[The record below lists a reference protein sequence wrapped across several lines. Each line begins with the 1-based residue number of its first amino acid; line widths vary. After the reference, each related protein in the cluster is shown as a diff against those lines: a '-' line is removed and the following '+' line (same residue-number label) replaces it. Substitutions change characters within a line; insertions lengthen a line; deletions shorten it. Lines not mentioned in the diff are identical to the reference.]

1 MRVIGTAG
9 HVDHGKSTLI
19 EALTGTHPDRLKE
32 ERERE
37 MTIDLGFAWMTLP
50 GGDEI
55 GIVDVPGHRD
65 FIENMLAG
73 VGGIDAALFVIAAD
87 EGVMPQTREH
97 LAILDILQIQGGVIV
112 LTKIDLVGGDE
123 QSRSEWLDLV
133 EDDVRSVMIGTIFED
148 APIVRVSAR
157 TGEGLD
163 ELILSL
169 QSCLSNRPPRPDT
182 GKPRLPVDRVFTI
195 AGFGTVVTGTLTDG
209 RLKAGEE
216 LEILPEKLRGRIR
229 GLQTHK
235 RKEDTAVPGS
245 RTAVN
250 ISGINVDQIKRGDV
264 VTHPG
269 SYGASKR
276 IDVRF
281 RLLPDAS
288 LPLEHNTELK
298 LYIGAAEVLARLR
311 LLGTEVLNPGDNGW
325 LQLELSEPVV
335 AVRGDRYILRRPSP
349 AETLGGGTVVD
360 TQPKKRHKRF
370 DQEVISR
377 LESLEKGTPADIL
390 LQAFQ
395 TLGITPLQNVITRSS
410 LGEGQAK
417 DALDELLISGDI
429 FYLEGTPDERK
440 RDSLF
445 ASRGYWNQ
453 VSSKAATEVE
463 NYHSNYPLR
472 KGMPREELKSRLKTL
487 LHNETSQR
495 IFLAV
500 VRRLVQEGE
509 LEEIGPLVRR
519 PGHEIRFK
527 PVQQRQVDELLA
539 RFAASPNTPP
549 TLKDAQT
556 EAGED
561 VVAALIDL
569 GELIQ
574 LPPDVLFRR
583 EDYNRMVSEI
593 RNMIATQGPVSAAQV
608 RDKFNTSRRYVL
620 ALLEHLDSLGVT
632 VREGD
637 VRRLK

>member
-97 LAILDILQIQGGVIV
+97 LAILDILQIQGGVIA
-112 LTKIDLVGGDE
+112 LTKIDLVGSDE
-123 QSRSEWLDLV
+123 QSRTEWLDLV
-133 EDDVRSVMIGTIFED
+133 EEDVRSVMVGTIFED
-148 APIVRVSAR
+148 APVVRVSAR
-157 TGEGLD
+157 TREGLD
-163 ELILSL
+163 DLIQAL
-169 QSCLSNRPPRPDT
+169 QSCLSDRPPRSDT

-209 RLKAGEE
+209 KLKAGDE
-216 LEILPEKLRGRIR
+216 LEILPAKLRGRVR

-264 VTHPG
+264 VTHPS
-269 SYGASKR
+269 SYNASKR

-281 RLLPDAS
+281 RLHPDAS

-298 LYIGAAEVLARLR
+298 LYIGAAEVVSRVR
-311 LLGTEVLNPGDNGW
+311 LLGAEVLNPGDNGW

-349 AETLGGGTVVD
+349 GETLGGGTIVD
-360 TQPKKRHKRF
+360 MQPKKRHKRF
-370 DQEVISR
+370 DLEVISR
-377 LESLEKGTPADIL
+377 LESLEKGTPADVL

-395 TLGITPLQNVITRSS
+395 SLGITPLQNVIARSS
-410 LGEGQAK
+410 LGEEQAK

-429 FYLEGTPDERK
+429 FSLEGNPDERK

-453 VSSKAATEVE
+453 ISSKASAEVE
-463 NYHSNYPLR
+463 TYHSNYPLR
-472 KGMPREELKSRLKTL
+472 KGMPREELKSRMKTL

-500 VRRLVQEGE
+500 IRRLVQEGE
-509 LEEIGPLVRR
+509 LEEIGPLVCR

-539 RFAASPNTPP
+539 RFAASPNSPP
-549 TLKDAQT
+549 TLKDAQA

-569 GELIQ
+569 GELVQ

-583 EDYNRMVSEI
+583 DDYNRMVSDI
-593 RNMIATQGPVSAAQV
+593 RTMITTQGPVSAAQV

-620 ALLEHLDSLGVT
+620 ALLEHLDSIGVT